1 MITALSVL
9 SLLPGLINAVEG
21 LFKAF
26 PGSGSVKKSSVLTSL
41 NTIITA
47 ANTLGAKIDAA
58 FVNSTAGQI
67 IDDYVAVQNALGT
80 PGFSAAQT
88 QAEGAQG
95 A

>member
-1 MITALSVL
+1 MIAALSIF
-9 SLLPGLINAVEG
+9 SLLPGIINAVEG

-26 PGSGSVKKSSVLTSL
+26 PGSGAVKKSAVLSSI
-41 NTIITA
+41 NTVITA

-58 FVNSTAGQI
+58 FVNSTAGQL

-80 PGFSAAQT
+80 PGFAPAQQ